1 MVTAAILAGG
11 RARRLGGRAKA
22 ILPVGD
28 RPILARQLQALEAVT
43 DRVIIVANQPEVYR
57 GAGVPVIADL
67 VPDRGALGGILT
79 ALAASE
85 RDRTLIVA
93 ADLPFL
99 TASFLAHLVDT
110 AETTGADL
118 VIPRTPD
125 GLQPLCAVYARSLL
139 DTIRQRVDAGNLKV
153 VDLAG
158 GARVHEIGPEE
169 IAKYDPDG
177 VLFFNVNTP
186 DDYARALALAAARN
200 RALRPDA
207 S

>member
-1 MVTAAILAGG
+1 MLTAAILAGG

-22 ILPVGD
+22 TLPVGGT
-28 RPILARQLQALEAVT
+28 PILARQLEAVAAVT
-43 DRVIIVANQPEVYR
+43 DRVIIVANEPELYE
-57 GAGVPVIADL
+57 GAGVPIVADL
-67 VPDRGALGGILT
+67 VPGRGALGGILT
-79 ALAASE
+79 ALAAA
-85 RDRTLIVA
+85 RGDYVLVVA

-99 TASFLAHLVDT
+99 TARFLAHLART
-110 AETTGADL
+110 AETSGADL

-125 GLQPLCAVYARSLL
+125 GLQPLCAVYAPRLL
-139 DTIRQRVDAGNLKV
+139 DTIRQRVEAGNLKV

-158 GARVHEIGPEE
+158 EARVHEIGPEE

-177 VLFFNVNTP
+177 ILFFNVNTP
-186 DDYARALALAAARN
+186 DDYARALALAAART